1 MIIIKKKIRLS
12 MEKQFDYERL
22 GLKCGLEIHQ
32 QLDTEKKLFCRCPA
46 KLQGTRDPDFT
57 INRKMRPVL
66 GEMGTYDKAMLTEY
80 EKGMGIT
87 YEGYNDVV
95 CTYELD
101 DTPPFSCNI
110 EARTIALQIAMLLN
124 ANIIEEMHVCR
135 KNYLDG
141 SVPCGFQRTMILGT
155 DGYVNLENG
164 KKVRIDILSLEEEAA
179 RKIKTEN
186 KRNFFRLDRL
196 GIPLIEVT
204 TKPDINTPNEC
215 RECAERIGLLL
226 WSTNVKKV
234 LGSIRQ
240 DVNVSIEAGTRIEI
254 KGVQKLGWIPVLI
267 NHEISRQLILLE
279 IKEELKKR
287 KLNENDIPKTPIE
300 LTDTLVKTKSN
311 FISKGLKS
319 GKQIYGINFKGFKG
333 IFGKE
338 LMEDYRF
345 GTEVSGKV
353 KLITGLRGIIHSD
366 EDLNNYNFSNE
377 DIKKITEN
385 LAFKEGDCFVLILGT
400 KKEVD
405 KAMGVIITRV
415 KFAFKGVPPETRK
428 ALENGNTEF
437 LRELHGGARLYPD
450 TDSEA
455 IFNLENEIN
464 EIRENLPEYPW
475 ETIKKYA
482 KKYNTEERMIKD
494 LIFTGKLKLFDNIIK
509 LFPDNPSLVFT
520 TLLET
525 TTALRRDGKDIEN
538 ITDNDYIEIFSLLN
552 KKKISKEAI
561 EELMKLKADSPE
573 FSINEIK
580 KKLKIESITKED
592 LKKLITEIVEKNTIL
607 IKEKEMRA
615 KGPLMGEI
623 MKKVRGKIDGAI
635 VSKELDNSIK
645 IKIKE
650 LK

>member
-1 MIIIKKKIRLS
+1 
-12 MEKQFDYERL
+12 MEEFDYEEL

-32 QLDTEKKLFCRCPA
+32 QLDTEKKLFCRCPT
-46 KLQGTRDPDFT
+46 KLQGTREPDFT
-57 INRKMRPVL
+57 VNRKMRPVL

-101 DTPPFSCNI
+101 DTPPFSCNK
-110 EARTIALQIAMLLN
+110 EARKVALQIAMLLN

-141 SVPCGFQRTMILGT
+141 SVPSGFQRTMILGT
-155 DGYVNLENG
+155 DGYVTLESS
-164 KKVRIDILSLEEEAA
+164 KRIRIDILSLEEEAA

-186 KRNFFRLDRL
+186 KTNFFRLDRL
-196 GIPLIEVT
+196 GIPLVEVT

-254 KGVQKLGWIPVLI
+254 KGVQKLGWIPILI
-267 NHEISRQLILLE
+267 NHEISRQLKLLE

-287 KLNENDIPKTPIE
+287 KLDHKDIPENPID
-300 LTDTLVKTKSN
+300 LTDTLAKTKSN
-311 FISKGLKS
+311 FIVKGIKS
-319 GKQIYGINFKGFKG
+319 GKKLFGINFRGFKG
-333 IFGKE
+333 IFGKQ

-353 KLITGLRGIIHSD
+353 KLISGLKGIIHSD
-366 EDLNNYNFSNE
+366 EDLNSYNFSNE
-377 DIKKITEN
+377 DVKKIRTKLES
-385 LAFKEGDCFVLILGT
+385 KETDCFVLVLGSN
-400 KKEVD
+400 KEVD
-405 KAMGVIITRV
+405 KAMNVLIHRV

-455 IFNLENEIN
+455 IFNSEEEIKQ
-464 EIRENLPEYPW
+464 IRKNLPEYPW
-475 ETIKKYA
+475 VTIKKYS
-482 KKYNTEERMIKD
+482 KKYKNEERLIKD
-494 LIFTGKLKLFDNIIK
+494 LIFTGKLKLFDDLIE
-509 LFPDNPSLVFT
+509 LYPDNPSLIFT

-525 TTALRRDGKDIEN
+525 TTALRREGKNIEN
-538 ITDNDYIEIFSLLN
+538 ITDNDFLEIFNLL
-552 KKKISKEAI
+552 KKKEISKEAI
-561 EELMKLKADSPE
+561 EELMKLKADTPE
-573 FSINEIK
+573 YSIDQIK
-580 KKLKIESITKED
+580 SKLKIESIAKDE
-592 LKKLITEIVEKNTIL
+592 LKNLIVEIVNRNSKL

-615 KGPLMGEI
+615 KGPLMGEV

-635 VSKELDNSIK
+635 VSKELENSIK
-645 IKIKE
+645 EKIRE

>member
-1 MIIIKKKIRLS
+1 
-12 MEKQFDYERL
+12 MEEFDYEKL
-22 GLKCGLEIHQ
+22 GLKCGLEVHQ

-46 KLQGTRDPDFT
+46 KLQGTREPDFT

-80 EKGMGIT
+80 EKGMGII
-87 YEGYNDVV
+87 YEGYNDVI

-101 DTPPFSCNI
+101 DTPPFSCNE
-110 EARTIALQIAMLLN
+110 EARMVALQIAMLLD

-155 DGYVNLENG
+155 DGYVTLESG
-164 KKVRIDILSLEEEAA
+164 KKIRIDILSLEEEAA

-186 KRNFFRLDRL
+186 KTNFFRLDRL

-204 TKPDINTPNEC
+204 TKPDIDTPFEC

-254 KGVQKLGWIPVLI
+254 KGVQKLGWIPILI
-267 NHEISRQLILLE
+267 NHEISRQLKLLE
-279 IKEELKKR
+279 IKEELAKR
-287 KLNENDIPKTPIE
+287 KLDEKDIPDSPVD
-300 LTDTLVKTKSN
+300 LTDSLAKTKSN
-311 FISKGLKS
+311 FIAQGIKS
-319 GKQIYGINFKGFKG
+319 GKLLFGINFSGFKG
-333 IFGKE
+333 LFGKE

-345 GTEVSGKV
+345 GTEISSKV
-353 KLITGLRGIIHSD
+353 KLISGLRGIIHSD
-366 EDLNNYNFSNE
+366 EDLSSYNISN
-377 DIKKITEN
+377 DHIKKI
-385 LAFKEGDCFVLILGT
+385 KEKLDSKDPDCFVLVLGS
-400 KKEVD
+400 KKEVN
-405 KAMGVIITRV
+405 KAMDVIINRV
-415 KFAFKGVPPETRK
+415 KFAFKGVPPETRR

-450 TDSEA
+450 TDTEA
-455 IFNLENEIN
+455 IFNTEEEIN
-464 EIRENLPEYPW
+464 EIRKSLPEYPW
-475 ETIKKYA
+475 VTIKQYS
-482 KKYNTEERMIKD
+482 KKYKIEERFIKD
-494 LIFTGKLKLFDNIIK
+494 LIFTGKLKLFDKLIK
-509 LFPDNPSLVFT
+509 LSPDNPPLVFT

-525 TTALRRDGKDIEN
+525 TTALRRDGKNIEN
-538 ITDNDYIEIFSLLN
+538 ITDNDFVEIFNLL
-552 KKKISKEAI
+552 KEKEISKEAI
-561 EELMKLKADSPE
+561 EEIMRLKADTPE
-573 FSINEIK
+573 LSIDQIR
-580 KKLKIESITKED
+580 KKLKIESISIDD
-592 LKKLITEIVEKNTIL
+592 LKQLITEVVSNNSKM

-615 KGPLMGEI
+615 KGPLMGEV

-635 VSKELDNSIK
+635 VSKELEKLIK
-645 IKIKE
+645 EKLKE

>member
-1 MIIIKKKIRLS
+1 
-12 MEKQFDYERL
+12 MEEQFDYKKL

-46 KLQGTRDPDFT
+46 KLQGTREPDFT
-57 INRKMRPVL
+57 INRQMRPVL

-101 DTPPFSCNI
+101 DTPPFSCNN
-110 EARTIALQIAMLLN
+110 EARKVALQIAMLLD

-155 DGYVNLENG
+155 DGYLTLESG
-164 KKVRIDILSLEEEAA
+164 KKIGIDILSLEEEAA

-196 GIPLIEVT
+196 GIPLVEVT
-204 TKPDINTPNEC
+204 TKPDINTPEEC
-215 RECAERIGLLL
+215 RDCAERIGLLL

-240 DVNVSIEAGTRIEI
+240 DVNVSIETGTRIEI
-254 KGVQKLGWIPVLI
+254 KGVQKLGWIPILI
-267 NHEISRQLILLE
+267 NNEISRQLRLLE
-279 IKEELKKR
+279 IKEELERKKLDP
-287 KLNENDIPKTPIE
+287 KSIPDKAID
-300 LTDTLVKTKSN
+300 LTDTLAKSKSN
-311 FISKGLKS
+311 FISKGIKS
-319 GKQIYGINFKGFKG
+319 GKKIFGINFLGFKG

-338 LMEDYRF
+338 LMENYRF

-353 KLITGLRGIIHSD
+353 KLISGLRGIIHSD
-366 EDLNNYNFSNE
+366 EDLETYNFSNE
-377 DIKKITEN
+377 DVKKIKEKLVSKEN
-385 LAFKEGDCFVLILGT
+385 DCFILVLGT
-400 KKEVD
+400 KKEVN
-405 KAMGVIITRV
+405 KAMTVIINRV

-428 ALENGNTEF
+428 ALEDGNTEF

-455 IFNLENEIN
+455 IFNSKEEIN
-464 EIRENLPEYPW
+464 EIKKNLPEYPW
-475 ETIKKYA
+475 ETIKKYS
-482 KKYNTEERMIKD
+482 KKYKTEERLIKD
-494 LIFTGKLKLFDNIIK
+494 LIFTGRLKLFNDIINR
-509 LFPDNPSLVFT
+509 FPDNPSLVFT

-538 ITDNDYIEIFSLLN
+538 ITDDDYIEIFRLLN
-552 KKKISKEAI
+552 KKEISKEAI
-561 EELMKLKADSPE
+561 EELMKLKAENPE
-573 FSINEIK
+573 LSISQIK
-580 KKLKIESITKED
+580 KKLKIESISEEYLKE
-592 LKKLITEIVEKNTIL
+592 LIVEIINKNSKLIT
-607 IKEKEMRA
+607 EKEMRA

-635 VSKELDNSIK
+635 VSKELENSIK
-645 IKIKE
+645 EKLKE